1 MKTTKGKTKPV
12 RKPSGRIVHIY
23 REEGNK
29 LLAVV
34 RSASLKQALLDYH
47 KYTLS
52 TYGYTNPK
60 VVGNVLTVTHKR
72 KPKRYRAL
80 EVYQKA

>member
-12 RKPSGRIVHIY
+12 RKAAGRVMHIY
-23 REEGNK
+23 RVDGNK

-34 RSASLKQALLDYH
+34 RSSSLKQGLLDYH

-52 TYGYTNPK
+52 TYGYRNPK
-60 VVGNVLTVTHKR
+60 VVGNVMTVTHKR
-72 KPKRYRAL
+72 KPIQYRAL

>member
-12 RKPSGRIVHIY
+12 KKAAGRVVHIY
-23 REEGNK
+23 RQDGNK

-34 RSASLKQALLDYH
+34 RSANLKQALLDYH
-47 KYTLS
+47 KFTLS

-60 VVGNVLTVTHKR
+60 VVGNVMTVTHKR
-72 KPKRYRAL
+72 RKILYRAL

>member
-1 MKTTKGKTKPV
+1 LKTTKGKTKSV
-12 RKPSGRIVHIY
+12 KKAAGRVVHIY
-23 REEGNK
+23 RLSDRK

-60 VVGNVLTVTHKR
+60 VVGNVMTVTHKR
-72 KPKRYRAL
+72 KQLRYRAL